1 MKGSGMAQRVVEY
14 SCREEAIVA
23 KRTTGRLIDIDLNEQ
38 AVRKQLQNGTC
49 KFFHVI
55 VSVGVAVIV
64 SRICLV
70 YPKLAFISLG
80 SREGP

>member
-1 MKGSGMAQRVVEY
+1 MAQHVVEY

-49 KFFHVI
+49 KFFQVI
-55 VSVGVAVIV
+55 VSVSAAVIV
-64 SRICLV
+64 SKICLV
-70 YPKLAFISLG
+70 YPKLAFISLS
-80 SREGP
+80 SRESP